1 MKVKFPHKLVNIV
14 LILMMFSHTSFFHE
28 YLQNYVLC
36 FGIDGHIQIENVNEC
51 EECSKLDFF
60 ITNTLEQVI
69 VQNLDCEDI
78 PLDKHCFEE
87 NQFISQRNLI
97 STIGIQLPVISFLSS
112 GKKVLF
118 YNLDFKSTINPT
130 LENYKKVSL
139 TI

>member
-1 MKVKFPHKLVNIV
+1 MKVKFLYKSINIV

-36 FGIDGHIQIENVNEC
+36 FGNDGHIQIENINDC
-51 EECSKLDFF
+51 EECTNLDFLTTTYPGK
-60 ITNTLEQVI
+60 II
-69 VQNLDCEDI
+69 VQSSDCEDI
-78 PLDKHCFEE
+78 PLDEHCFEE
-87 NQFISQRNLI
+87 NQFISQRNII

-118 YNLDFKSTINPT
+118 YNLDFTSTNNPI